1 MAPINSNASACLSGP
16 TGGGLDPGAQV
27 RILII
32 YASPERVW
40 RQDLSVQAG
49 TTASEALAGSR
60 FAQEFPNYPY
70 DEAALGI
77 FGQLCTPD
85 HCLAD
90 GDRLE
95 IYRSLVFD
103 PLESRRR
110 RAEHRKAFMTKP
122 KNRPKRRKA
131 KLAAQERA
139 RQAEVSA
146 PGLIKQAGPTD

>member
-1 MAPINSNASACLSGP
+1 MVPIDHGASPRAPGFAEAAPDCG
-16 TGGGLDPGAQV
+16 DRV
-27 RILII
+27 RVLVI
-32 YASPERVW
+32 YAAPERIW
-40 RQDLSVQAG
+40 RQDLNVPAG
-49 TTASEALAGSR
+49 TTAGEALAGSR
-60 FAQEFPNYPY
+60 FAREFPNYPY
-70 DEAALGI
+70 ETVALGI
-77 FGQLCTPD
+77 YGQACAPD

-95 IYRSLVFD
+95 VYRSLVFD

-139 RQAEVSA
+139 RRAEASA
-146 PGLIKQAGPTD
+146 RGPD